1 MVALYDLY
9 LMIYENLYQYLYD
22 GLILFPL
29 MNVDLIIGV
38 SVISLAHLV
47 TSIIILMVAF
57 AVAIF
62 PISLIIG
69 IAKKVFRL

>member
-1 MVALYDLY
+1 MVALYDLF
-9 LMIYENLYQYLYD
+9 LMIYQNLYQYLYD